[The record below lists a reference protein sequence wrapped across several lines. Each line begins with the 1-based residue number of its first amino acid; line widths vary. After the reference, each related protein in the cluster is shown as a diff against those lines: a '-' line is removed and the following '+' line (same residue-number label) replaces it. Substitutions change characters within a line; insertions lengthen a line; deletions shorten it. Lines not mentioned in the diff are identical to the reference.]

1 MLWSVHIRQQREQS
15 FKSKENMQLT
25 SAVSL
30 ILTEIIWNV
39 VVWIPTVLISLLFIR
54 VLLGVRLQE
63 LIVELEERQT
73 AAIGAVFFWVSLGF
87 SLLLSRTVAEAP
99 TQGSASWGE
108 ALTWFGIALLVS
120 MLMFSL
126 GLGAVFGSLARRRR
140 ERILAYIQRELRQ
153 EHNLA
158 LSFIMGALFIVPVI
172 VAYHIT
178 L

>member
-1 MLWSVHIRQQREQS
+1 MDI
-15 FKSKENMQLT
+15 T

-30 ILTEIIWNV
+30 LLTEVLWNIL
-39 VVWIPTVLISLLFIR
+39 VWIPTLLISLLFIR

-63 LIVELEERQT
+63 LIVEIEEHQT

-87 SLLLSRTVAEAP
+87 SLLLSRTIADAP
-99 TQGSASWGE
+99 TQATASWGE
-108 ALTWFGIALLVS
+108 AFGWFGVALLVS
-120 MLMFSL
+120 FLMFAL
-126 GLGAVFGSLARRRR
+126 GLLAVFGTLARRRR
-140 ERILAYIQRELRQ
+140 EPVLTYIRRELRQ

-158 LSFIMGALFIVPVI
+158 LSLIMGALFIVPVI

>member
-1 MLWSVHIRQQREQS
+1 ME
-15 FKSKENMQLT
+15 LT
-25 SAVSL
+25 SALSL
-30 ILTEIIWNV
+30 LLTEIVWNF

-63 LIVELEERQT
+63 LIVELEEHQT

-87 SLLLSRTVAEAP
+87 SLLLSRTIAEVP
-99 TQGSASWGE
+99 TQGAESWGE
-108 ALTWFGIALLVS
+108 ALAWLGVALLVS
-120 MLMFSL
+120 LLMFGL
-126 GLGAVFGSLARRRR
+126 GLAAVFGSLARRRR
-140 ERILAYIQRELRQ
+140 ERMLTYIQRELRQ

-158 LSFIMGALFIVPVI
+158 LSFIMGALFIVPVV